1 MANQF
6 KRIGIYLVRWGGFGL
21 LLGVLCGGVG
31 ALFSKAIHCVSEW
44 RAAHPWLLFLLPVAG
59 LLTVGLYRLCR
70 VAGVGTVRVM
80 ESARLEKKV
89 SSLLAPAVFGGTLLT
104 HLAGGSAGKEG
115 AALQLGGSIAAWL
128 CKIFHLE
135 NAARR
140 RLVTAGMAAFFT
152 ALFGT
157 PLGASIFA
165 LEVLR
170 KGRKCIKGVYPTLV
184 ASLSAYGVAHLCG
197 VEWEHFTILPPAM
210 DWQVAW
216 KGLVIIVA
224 GALAALAFCYALHWG
239 ELLVEKWIPNAA
251 LRIVFGGIALIGLT
265 LAVGSQDYNGGGME
279 GILRVFETGAVRYE
293 AFALKMLFTVV
304 TVAAGFKGG
313 EIVPALFIGTTLG
326 GTLALLLG
334 LPVGFGGALGMIAVL
349 SGVTNCPIA
358 VCMLALELFGGGG
371 WPYLFVASILG
382 FLLTYRISFY
392 TYPTKEKP

>member
-1 MANQF
+1 MAKML
-6 KRIGIYLVRWGGFGL
+6 KRIMIYLLRWGGLGL
-21 LLGVLCGGVG
+21 LLGALCGGIG
-31 ALFSKAIHCVSEW
+31 ALFSKAIGGVSAL
-44 RAAHPWLLFLLPVAG
+44 RATHPWLLFLLPVAG
-59 LLTVGLYRLCR
+59 LFTVGLYRLCR

-89 SSLLAPAVFGGTLLT
+89 SSLLAPAVFGGTVLT
-104 HLAGGSAGKEG
+104 HLVGGSAGKEG
-115 AALQLGGSIAAWL
+115 AALQLGGSVAAWL
-128 CKIFHLE
+128 AERFRLE
-135 NAARR
+135 NALRR

-170 KGRKCIKGVYPTLV
+170 KGRRCIKGIYPTLV
-184 ASLSAYGVAHLCG
+184 ASLSAYGIAHLCG
-197 VEWEHFTILPPAM
+197 VEWERFSFTAPAL
-210 DWQVAW
+210 DGQIAW
-216 KGLVIIVA
+216 KGAVVIAA

-239 ELLVEKWIPNAA
+239 EFFFERWVPNAY
-251 LRIVFGGIALIGLT
+251 LRIALGGGLLIALT
-265 LAVGSQDYNGGGME
+265 LAVGTRDYNGGGME
-279 GILRVFETGAVRYE
+279 GILRVFEQGEVRYE
-293 AFALKMLFTVV
+293 AFALKMLFTVL

-326 GTLALLLG
+326 GSLSLLLG
-334 LPVGFGGALGMIAVL
+334 LPVGFGAALGMISVL
-349 SGVTNCPIA
+349 GGVTNCPTA
-358 VCMLALELFGGGG
+358 VCVLALELFNGVG